1 MATGDGSGM
10 KVWWGGRHRYVKRLN
25 FHFAYFVHWFPPF
38 SIFLRSN
45 DAQPIFDTSTS
56 NPSKIWK
63 KISNQCNKSLILK
76 ITRFLV
82 QNPLETFENGKI
94 CDRVVE
100 ICLFSS
106 IYIYIRLECFPSGK
120 GKFDYRWY
128 RELHLREVNFIWRL
142 IESRLETG
150 SCNNRRVGSVVV
162 IIIGHKSAEKRY
174 INILIYYTWKVGS

>member
-10 KVWWGGRHRYVKRLN
+10 KVWWDGRHRYVKRLN

-56 NPSKIWK
+56 NPSKTWK
-63 KISNQCNKSLILK
+63 KIIKHGRNPWFWKSLDSPFRIPSRLSRMEK
-76 ITRFLV
+76 F
-82 QNPLETFENGKI
+82 
-94 CDRVVE
+94 VVE

-106 IYIYIRLECFPSGK
+106 IYIYIYIRLECFPSGK

>member
-1 MATGDGSGM
+1 MATGDGSRM

-56 NPSKIWK
+56 NPSKTWK
-63 KISNQCNKSLILK
+63 KIIKHGRNPWFWKSLDSESPRDFREWKNLWSK
-76 ITRFLV
+76 YACFPV
-82 QNPLETFENGKI
+82 
-94 CDRVVE
+94 
-100 ICLFSS
+100 
-106 IYIYIRLECFPSGK
+106 YIYIRLECFPSGK

-174 INILIYYTWKVGS
+174 INILIYYTWKIGS